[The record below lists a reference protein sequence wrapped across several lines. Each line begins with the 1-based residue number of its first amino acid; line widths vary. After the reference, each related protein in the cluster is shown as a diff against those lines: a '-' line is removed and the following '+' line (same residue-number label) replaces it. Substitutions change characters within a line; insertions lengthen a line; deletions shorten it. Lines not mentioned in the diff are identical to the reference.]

1 MPTLCAWIQTIM
13 DEFPGLDN
21 LRVLGLVLVS
31 LVGVWL
37 VLGHPTRKHFAPW
50 FKLHHRRLSFSE
62 TPSRDKTPSTSPASS
77 TSYTTALPP
86 QRREV
91 LATLPKTAPIY
102 KKVNEEDVQRR
113 LIPMDADYRS
123 CADDRF
129 TPTGFSVGEIK
140 ALGDFPDYA
149 QLSGVPLPQ
158 AYDGFD
164 IEKALP
170 RPYRPFRW
178 SYHQTMCKS
187 QRLASYLAP
196 PTI

>member
-1 MPTLCAWIQTIM
+1 M
-13 DEFPGLDN
+13 DEFRGLDN

-37 VLGHPTRKHFAPW
+37 VVGRPTRKHLAPW
-50 FKLHHRRLSFSE
+50 FKHHHHRLLTSE
-62 TPSRDKTPSTSPASS
+62 TPSQDKNSS
-77 TSYTTALPP
+77 TSSAPPTKYITALPP
-86 QRREV
+86 QRRDV
-91 LATLPKTAPIY
+91 LATLPKTAPTY
-102 KKVNEEDVQRR
+102 RKVNEEDVQRR
-113 LIPMDADYRS
+113 LIPMGVDYRS
-123 CADDRF
+123 CEDGRY
-129 TPTGFSVGEIK
+129 TPTGFSVAEIK

-178 SYHQTMCKS
+178 SYHQTMCTS
-187 QRLASYLAP
+187 QLPAP
-196 PTI
+196 PRMKQPSIP